1 MHVSIIFS
9 FKLLRKRKVKT
20 MIRLCRLQY
29 LTRNHIVIQRESFA
43 CKVLVSLS
51 VDIIM
56 IRVSASV
63 QQNLQLDLCDQ
74 RRLKSACASAQSDQ
88 SLRLPHVPS
97 TASLLYR
104 VGEQADPSL
113 CWSQRSYFRF
123 CRAMAQFFIFSCLYD
138 LIHLV
143 HICQF

>member
-1 MHVSIIFS
+1 M
-9 FKLLRKRKVKT
+9 KT
-20 MIRLCRLQY
+20 MIRLCRLQH

-56 IRVSASV
+56 IRISASV

-74 RRLKSACASAQSDQ
+74 RRLKSAYASTQPDQ
-88 SLRLPHVPS
+88 SLRLSHVPS

-123 CRAMAQFFIFSCLYD
+123 CRAMAQFVMCRFSYS
-138 LIHLV
+138 LV
-143 HICQF
+143 YMT